1 MNKFQLF
8 FLLLF
13 LSLGKIA
20 YTQQLTD
27 NSKIYIIVCSP
38 GDELYQAF
46 GHSAFWIIDTTTRVN
61 LIYHYGTFN
70 YADPNFYTKF
80 IRGKLDYML
89 AAESYPA
96 FMNEYS
102 TDGRDVWKLEL
113 NLNTDKKNELYSYLK
128 WKSLDANKYYKYDFF
143 MDNCATRVRDVI
155 EKIYGDSLVYENN
168 FDIKTTY
175 RKSIKPYLQAKP
187 WTRFGINLLLGLPA
201 DKKLNFYSA
210 MYLPYYIDSV
220 YSIANLNFD
229 NTTQKLVTERSEM
242 IVSNY
247 KIGKRPFFNP
257 TYLFWFLFVFI
268 LALTFIE
275 FRKKKVYKAVNF
287 TYFLITGIVS
297 ILLLFMWFLTDH
309 TPTKWNLNLIW
320 AFPTHIVFAFLYL
333 KNNKIVSK
341 YLLITGIVSVLLVI
355 TYPVFPQ
362 QFDIAMIP
370 FFLAFGIRFLVHAKF
385 IDR

>member
-27 NSKIYIIVCSP
+27 NSKIYVIVCSP

-46 GHSAFWIIDTTTRVN
+46 GHNAFWIIDTTTRVN

-155 EKIYGDSLVYENN
+155 EQIYGDSLVYKNN
-168 FDIKTTY
+168 FNVETTY

-201 DKKLNFYSA
+201 DKKLDFYSA

-220 YSIANLNFD
+220 YSIANLSFD
-229 NTTQKLVTERSEM
+229 NTKNKLVTERSEM

-257 TYLFWFLFVFI
+257 TYFFWFLFVFI
-268 LALTFIE
+268 SALTFIE

-341 YLLITGIVSVLLVI
+341 YLLITGIVSILLVI

>member
-1 MNKFQLF
+1 MNKILLY
-8 FLLLF
+8 FLLPFLF
-13 LSLGKIA
+13 IGKISFS
-20 YTQQLTD
+20 QQLSD
-27 NSKIYIIVCSP
+27 NSKIYVIICSP

-46 GHSAFWIIDTTTRVN
+46 GHNAFWIVDTTTRVN

-70 YADPNFYTKF
+70 YADPNFYVKF
-80 IRGKLDYML
+80 IRGQLDYML

-96 FMNEYS
+96 FMNEYTS
-102 TDGRDVWKLEL
+102 DGRDVWKLEL

-155 EKIYGDSLVYENN
+155 EQIYGDSLVYQNN
-168 FDIKTTY
+168 FNIKTTY

-201 DKKLNFYSA
+201 DKKLDFYSA

-220 YSIANLNFD
+220 YNIASLNFD
-229 NTTQKLVTERSEM
+229 NSTHKLVTERTEM
-242 IVSNY
+242 IVCNY

-257 TYLFWFLFVFI
+257 SYLFWFLFVVLFFV
-268 LALTFIE
+268 TFIE
-275 FRKKKVYKAVNF
+275 FRKKKVYRGVNF
-287 TYFLITGIVS
+287 AYFFITGVVS
-297 ILLLFMWFLTDH
+297 MLLLFMWFLTDH

-320 AFPTHIVFAFLYL
+320 AFPTHIYFAFLYL
-333 KNNKIVSK
+333 KVKKIIPK
-341 YLLITGIVSVLLVI
+341 YLLIFGIVNILLVV
-355 TYPVFPQ
+355 TYPIFPQ

-370 FFLAFGIRFLVHAKF
+370 FLLAFGLRFLVHVKYN
-385 IDR
+385 IK

>member
-113 NLNTDKKNELYSYLK
+113 NLNTAKKNELYSYLK

-247 KIGKRPFFNP
+247 QIGKRPFFNP
-257 TYLFWFLFVFI
+257 TYLFWFLFVI
-268 LALTFIE
+268 ISALTFIE